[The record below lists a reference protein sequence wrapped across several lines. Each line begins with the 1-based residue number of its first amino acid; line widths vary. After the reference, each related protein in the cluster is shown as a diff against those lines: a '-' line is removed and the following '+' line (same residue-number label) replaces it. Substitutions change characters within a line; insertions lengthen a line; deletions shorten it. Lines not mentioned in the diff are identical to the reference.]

1 MSARSVAAVIPLSLL
16 QAIRNLD
23 TPVEDGLQEFAE
35 EIVARRLGLSRTVA
49 AQIARYEEA
58 AERGGD
64 VPQEEAVAVFR
75 LVDRRPDAE
84 LAFADAGRRA
94 ARQVARAAA
103 FPVRAL
109 VSGAPAFVGRRVGAR
124 AAASGAREAFGAEL
138 TLAGGIA
145 LARVDEPLSLLA
157 GEKNRGCGFY
167 GAALGELLRCHTGFE
182 GAMLHE
188 RCRLRG
194 DTECAWRAVHTGDYE

>member
-1 MSARSVAAVIPLSLL
+1 MSSTSVAAIIPLSLL

-23 TPVEDGLQEFAE
+23 TPVEDGLQEIAE
-35 EIVARRLGLSRTVA
+35 EIVARRLGLSQTVA
-49 AQIARYEEA
+49 AQIARYEDA
-58 AERGGD
+58 VARGRE
-64 VPQEEAVAVFR
+64 VPVEEAVAVFR

-94 ARQVARAAA
+94 ARHVARTAA

-109 VSGAPAFVGRRVGAR
+109 VSGAPAFVGRRVGSR
-124 AAASGAREAFGAEL
+124 AAASAAREVFGAEL
-138 TLAGGIA
+138 SLVDNVARARLA
-145 LARVDEPLSLLA
+145 EPLSLRVGA
-157 GEKNRGCGFY
+157 QNRGCGFY

-194 DTECAWRAVHTGDYE
+194 EDECAWRAVHTGDYE